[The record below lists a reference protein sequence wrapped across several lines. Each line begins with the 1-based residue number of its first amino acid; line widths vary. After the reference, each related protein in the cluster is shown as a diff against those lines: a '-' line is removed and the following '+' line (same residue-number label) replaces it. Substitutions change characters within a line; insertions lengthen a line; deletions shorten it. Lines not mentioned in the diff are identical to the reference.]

1 MEKHEDL
8 VGVLKSIYRWRKAII
23 LTTLLGAALSI
34 GISLMLPEYYK
45 STTTFYAASPDL
57 NKPDRLFGD
66 TEASYN
72 FYGND
77 ADIDRIRTLA
87 ESGNLV
93 NFMVDSFELYSNYE
107 LDSTDEKSQFYVQET
122 FRGAYD
128 VTRTEY
134 DAVQI
139 TIEDKSPELAASMS
153 NAARN
158 WIESASKKLIKE
170 SQFKQLNIYKSTIL
184 DQNRSIATLEA
195 EISSVNKKYG
205 NLSATSYSE
214 GSTKYGNLQ
223 TRLEQLATD
232 QSKLEDKYNKLNS
245 AYDTDVPAL
254 HIIEEAKIPVIK
266 SRPVRWLLVVTS
278 TMAAFVF
285 SLLGALLLDYYKE
298 IDWNRITS

>member
-23 LTTLLGAALSI
+23 LTTILGAALSI
-34 GISLMLPEYYK
+34 GISLMLPEYYQ

-77 ADIDRIRTLA
+77 ADIDRIRTIA
-87 ESGNLV
+87 ESSNLV
-93 NFMVDSFELYSNYE
+93 NFMVDSFDLYTNYE
-107 LDSTDEKSQFYVQET
+107 LDPNVDKSQFYVQET
-122 FRGAYD
+122 FRGAYE

-134 DAVQI
+134 DAIQI
-139 TIEDKSPELAASMS
+139 TVEDKQPTLAASMS
-153 NAARN
+153 NAARD
-158 WIESASKKLIKE
+158 WVEKVSKKLIKE
-170 SQFKQLNIYKSTIL
+170 SQFKQLNIYKSTIA
-184 DQNRSIATLEA
+184 DQNKSIAALEN

-205 NLSATSYSE
+205 KLSATSYSE
-214 GSTKYGNLQ
+214 GATKYGNLQ

-245 AYDTDVPAL
+245 AFNTDVPAV
-254 HIIEEAKIPVIK
+254 HIIEKAKIPVIK

-298 IDWNRITS
+298 INWNSITA